1 VLEADR
7 EDTSEAFEGVVNTET
22 TPPLPPPAI
31 RDDASMLFMLEFT
44 VFLSHKSVLN

>member
-22 TPPLPPPAI
+22 TPPLPPI

-44 VFLSHKSVLN
+44 VFLSHKSLLN